1 MSWKTLKVDLIT
13 LYADQTHS
21 VRRCK
26 VIGDRIKV
34 KGHDPKLR
42 VGKSVFPERPEKQ
55 SFFRK
60 LFKRRLKRF
69 VIWGYGCDKCYSLSE
84 DLGKLDEHWSTDEGE
99 KFINKVIAW
108 AAAKAKLFS
117 KMEIYIFWILLMAN
131 LVVTFLMFRRIGF

>member
-1 MSWKTLKVDLIT
+1 MKVDFIT

-21 VRRCK
+21 VKK
-26 VIGDRIKV
+26 VDVEGDKV
-34 KGHDPKLR
+34 KVSRSWQPKII
-42 VGKSVFPERPEKQ
+42 VGKSVFPEREPTGKLNWLQRQKQ
-55 SFFRK
+55 KTRK
-60 LFKRRLKRF
+60 KKRF
-69 VIWGYGCDKCYSLSE
+69 VIGVYGSEFCYSLSE

-117 KMEIYIFWILLMAN
+117 KMEIYVFWILLMAN